1 MLGCF
6 SSLDL
11 TSVKKGAKKK
21 SPVAFTSLPLR
32 VRDFKTLTFFVD
44 EEVATRA
51 VNDGVVIRERDI
63 EFRLEHIPQTC
74 LDRRVG

>member
-1 MLGCF
+1 M
-6 SSLDL
+6 
-11 TSVKKGAKKK
+11 
-21 SPVAFTSLPLR
+21 AFTSLPLR